1 MADLAELYQQLII
14 EHNRSPRNFRTLPDA
29 NRSAEGD
36 NPLCG
41 DRIALQVRVDDGVI
55 REIGFQGSGC
65 AISRASASL
74 MTSAVHGRT
83 TAEADRLFHLFHGMV
98 TAHPDAAVDTAA
110 LGKLAA
116 LAGVRRFPGRVKC
129 ATMAWHTLQDALGG
143 REA

>member
-1 MADLAELYQQLII
+1 MADLRELYQQLII

-41 DRIALQVRVDDGVI
+41 DRINLQVRLKDGVI
-55 REIGFQGSGC
+55 SDIGFQGSGC

-74 MTSAVHGRT
+74 MTAAVQGRST
-83 TAEADRLFHLFHGMV
+83 VEADRLFHAFHGMV
-98 TAHPDAAVDTAA
+98 TAHPDAPVDTAA

-116 LAGVRRFPGRVKC
+116 LSGVRRFPGRVKC
-129 ATMAWHTLQDALGG
+129 ATMAWHTLQSAIGAAA
-143 REA
+143 R

>member
-14 EHNRSPRNFRTLPDA
+14 EHNRSPRNFRTVPGA

-41 DRIALQVRVDDGVI
+41 DRIALQVLVDDGTI
-55 REIGFQGSGC
+55 KEIGFQGSGC

-74 MTSAVHGRT
+74 MTAAVQGRT
-83 TAEADRLFHLFHGMV
+83 TAEANKLFEAFHGMV
-98 TAHPDAAVDTAA
+98 TAHPDAPVDTAA

-116 LAGVRRFPGRVKC
+116 LSGVRRFPGRVKC
-129 ATMAWHTLQDALGG
+129 ATMAWHTLQSALSG
-143 REA
+143 RER

>member
-1 MADLAELYQQLII
+1 MADLSELYQQLII

-41 DRIALQVRVDDGVI
+41 DRIILQVRLDDGVI
-55 REIGFQGSGC
+55 RDIGFQGSGC

-74 MTSAVHGRT
+74 MTSAVQGRT
-83 TAEADRLFHLFHGMV
+83 AADAEKLFQAFHGMV
-98 TAHPDAAVDTAA
+98 TAHPDAPVDTVA

-116 LAGVRRFPGRVKC
+116 LSGVRRFPGRVKC
-129 ATMAWHTLQDALGG
+129 ATMAWHTLQSAISGSG
-143 REA
+143 R

>member
-1 MADLAELYQQLII
+1 MADLAELYQELII

-29 NRSAEGD
+29 NRAAEGD

-41 DRIALQVRVDDGVI
+41 DRIALQLRVDDGVI

-74 MTSAVHGRT
+74 MTAAVQGHT
-83 TAEADRLFHLFHGMV
+83 TAEANRLFEAFHDMV
-98 TAHPDAAVDTAA
+98 TAHPDAPVNTAT

-116 LAGVRRFPGRVKC
+116 LSGVRRFPGRVKC
-129 ATMAWHTLQDALGG
+129 ATMAWHTLQSALGG
-143 REA
+143 AER